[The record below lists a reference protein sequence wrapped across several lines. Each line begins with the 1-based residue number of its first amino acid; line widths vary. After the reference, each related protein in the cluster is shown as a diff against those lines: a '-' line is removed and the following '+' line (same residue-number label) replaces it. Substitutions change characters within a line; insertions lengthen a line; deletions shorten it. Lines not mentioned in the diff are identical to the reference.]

1 MSIQPL
7 TLMNWRTSEDFLQFL
22 QFDFD
27 FNYASPE
34 AKRQVMTLLPLAVG
48 DNRMHGA
55 IANAVLKEAL
65 DLWNRPREE
74 HLFYKDRGRWR
85 YLGTS
90 STMHSFPIAAS
101 WRTGRLRRR
110 LSPGV
115 FCQQPSHEVI
125 A

>member
-1 MSIQPL
+1 MSTQPL
-7 TLMNWRTSEDFLQFL
+7 TLMNWKTDPAFVQFL

-27 FNYASPE
+27 FNFASPE

-65 DLWNRPREE
+65 DLWNRPRERHFFVRE
-74 HLFYKDRGRWR
+74 NMRWR
-85 YLGTS
+85 YIGIERS
-90 STMHSFPIAAS
+90 MHLIPVKAQY
-101 WRTGRLRRR
+101 RVGRLRRR
-110 LSPGV
+110 LSPGS